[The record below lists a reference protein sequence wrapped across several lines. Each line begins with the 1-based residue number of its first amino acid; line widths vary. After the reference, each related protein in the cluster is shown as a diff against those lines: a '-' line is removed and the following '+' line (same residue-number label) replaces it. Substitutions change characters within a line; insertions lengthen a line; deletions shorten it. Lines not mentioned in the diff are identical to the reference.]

1 MAWHGGTRRLLGR
14 SLYRNSLACLA
25 REWFFLL
32 SKEMLNP
39 YYGLFQYSS
48 SDAQLLEI
56 NPNSAINPDHL
67 SYFKMVG
74 RVLGLAVC
82 HGHYI
87 DGGFVMP
94 LYKHLLGKAITVEDM
109 AHVDEMYYNSLK
121 WMLVNDITNIID
133 NTFSD
138 EYEAFGVLETVD
150 LKPGGAD
157 IPVTEDNKHEYVKLM
172 VRHRLNYGIEEQVSH
187 GAGSIP

>member
-1 MAWHGGTRRLLGR
+1 
-14 SLYRNSLACLA
+14 
-25 REWFFLL
+25 
-32 SKEMLNP
+32 MLNP

-82 HGHYI
+82 HAHYI

-109 AHVDEMYYNSLK
+109 AHVDETYYNSLK
-121 WMLVNDITNIID
+121 WMLVNDITDIID

-138 EYEAFGVLETVD
+138 EYEAFGVIETVD
-150 LKPGGAD
+150 LKPGGAS
-157 IPVTEDNKHEYVKLM
+157 IPVTEANKHEYVQLM
-172 VRHRLNYGIEEQVSH
+172 VKHRLNYGIEEQVGWGCGPC
-187 GAGSIP
+187 GAGVSLNADIDPRDEARL